1 MSEIPDMISSL
12 VDDNKID
19 AETHFK
25 NSMAQKIGAALDLKR
40 VEVANSLV
48 KGQLNTSE
56 PEVTSEPVE
65 NTADE
70 KV

>member
-1 MSEIPDMISSL
+1 MSELPDMISAL

-19 AETHFK
+19 AESHFK
-25 NSMAQKIGAALDLKR
+25 NTMAQKIGSALDLKR

-48 KGQLNTSE
+48 KSQPNTS
-56 PEVTSEPVE
+56 VE
-65 NTADE
+65 DSADE

>member
-1 MSEIPDMISSL
+1 MSEIPNMISAL

-48 KGQLNTSE
+48 QNSLE
-56 PEVTSEPVE
+56 SEPVE
-65 NTADE
+65 NTTDE

>member
-1 MSEIPDMISSL
+1 MSELPDMISSL

-19 AETHFK
+19 AESHFK
-25 NSMAQKIGAALDLKR
+25 NTMAQKIGSALDLKR

-48 KGQLNTSE
+48 QSQPE
-56 PEVTSEPVE
+56 PEPVE

>member
-1 MSEIPDMISSL
+1 MSELPDMISA
-12 VDDNKID
+12 VVKDNKVD
-19 AETHFK
+19 AESHFK
-25 NSMAQKIGAALDLKR
+25 KTMAQKIGAALDLKR

-48 KGQLNTSE
+48 QGQTE
-56 PEVTSEPVE
+56 PEPAE

>member
-1 MSEIPDMISSL
+1 MSEIPNMISAL

-25 NSMAQKIGAALDLKR
+25 NSIAQKIGSALDLKR

-48 KGQLNTSE
+48 QNQPE
-56 PEVTSEPVE
+56 PEPVE
-65 NTADE
+65 TTTDE

>member
-1 MSEIPDMISSL
+1 MSELPDMISA
-12 VDDNKID
+12 VVKDNKVD
-19 AETHFK
+19 AESHFK
-25 NSMAQKIGAALDLKR
+25 NTMAQKIGAALDLKR

-48 KGQLNTSE
+48 QGQTE
-56 PEVTSEPVE
+56 PEPAE